1 MLVGSCTADDC
12 MAVQKALQA
21 VAEGTGW
28 TYSVL
33 WKLCPHQGWV
43 RAQPA
48 AMRGARSR

>member
-1 MLVGSCTADDC
+1 MLVGSCTADDG